1 MDLVLGTQG
10 VHTVVKYSFL
20 LFILGLMPWQYAGA
34 WSSDVQASG
43 VFTATVAYEHQNTYQ
58 VHMSPVSN
66 LRWITTEACKLEL
79 LFDDVIVEIY
89 EKNGQRF
96 GAVFKLVQKDSAQ
109 NESSECVVTGLFSEE
124 PK

>member
-1 MDLVLGTQG
+1 MLMRDSIV
-10 VHTVVKYSFL
+10 
-20 LFILGLMPWQYAGA
+20 LFILGVMPWQVAGA

-43 VFTATVAYEHQNTYQ
+43 VFTATVAYEHQNTYK
-58 VHMSPVSN
+58 VHISPVSN
-66 LRWITTEACKLEL
+66 LRWIKTAECDLEL

-96 GAVFKLVQKDSAQ
+96 GAVFKLVQEASA
-109 NESSECVVTGLFSEE
+109 EEGPPECIVTGLFSEE

>member
-1 MDLVLGTQG
+1 MGIVLGALG
-10 VHTVVKYSFL
+10 VYTVVKYSFL

-66 LRWITTEACKLEL
+66 LRWITTEACELEL

-89 EKNGQRF
+89 EKM
-96 GAVFKLVQKDSAQ
+96 DSGLALY
-109 NESSECVVTGLFSEE
+109 SSLRKRIVLKMNLRSAL
-124 PK
+124 